1 MNWVFLQ
8 DSLGDKR
15 QSPVQ
20 TGLGKRIALKA
31 LFICLFDWL
40 LVLVVSCGIYFPDQG
55 SDQGPLHG
63 DCGVLATG
71 PPGKSLEG

>member
-1 MNWVFLQ
+1 MNWVFRQ

-20 TGLGKRIALKA
+20 TGLGERIAWKA
-31 LFICLFDWL
+31 LFIYLFGWL
-40 LVLVVSCGIYFPDQG
+40 LVLVVACGIYFPDQASNPG
-55 SDQGPLHG
+55 SLHG

-71 PPGKSLEG
+71 PPGESLEG